1 MADEAI
7 RITVGAVKTASVDR
21 VFADIRKQAARI
33 GQDLNRFLDPRKAL
47 KGLQAYKEEFK
58 GLEPLVR
65 QQTQKTKQRYSEEE
79 RAAMR
84 ALRSREQAERYVH
97 SLRMRQ
103 LRTESVARERED
115 RRQSASLQRAARMTS
130 WSAARGVGSGM
141 HMAGRFAG
149 AIGRGIGL
157 DLSPSSYLQ
166 QSISSQSLAAKLA
179 SSGWNPSDTKNG
191 NDQFVHYSELQR
203 DAVEQAKKYGISATD
218 VLAGQTA
225 FQKPSGNLSDTR
237 ALSDGLAR
245 LSVATGSNTADL
257 FGAAGNLINQ
267 FEGASP
273 EDRRKNTLDLFKVF
287 ARQGQEGAVELE
299 DLAKYGSRLFAT
311 AGLYEGD
318 KMDVLKS
325 LGAIGQAARGFGGA
339 DSAAQAA
346 TSVARLATT
355 FKTGARAKEFQAIT
369 GKSVFSDDGSGK
381 IRDPIALIKDAL
393 TATQGDPLKWN
404 KIFMNVMS
412 ERAAGGIGA
421 KYREAYD
428 KTTGSK
434 KEKDAAGL
442 AAIDEF
448 MNTMKG
454 AQLSESEIEEKVAR
468 HNETYAAQTERLRAE
483 FEEVATEFLK
493 EFLPVLREASPH
505 LVTFAKTLGQAS
517 TWVLENPKQAIGL
530 AITASI
536 ARGGIEAAF
545 RLGIE
550 GMFSGGKELVMF
562 LLRNM
567 LAGSAV
573 PVVGKGGAI
582 VPTGGGK
589 VPLVGAGL
597 GATVAMVAGGLFTG
611 GDNDVNMTPEQRR
624 AKAIAQADD
633 KLKNVLGSGDQSVL
647 SDEFG
652 ARINRQVFLEDKVN
666 KNGAAAAGG
675 DAGAGVRAAAYSK
688 ELAENRAAL
697 QELTRALR
705 NLPNGAPGTTTQAG
719 AANR

>member
-33 GQDLNRFLDPRKAL
+33 GQDLNRFLDPRRAL
-47 KGLQAYKEEFK
+47 KGLQQYKEEFK

-65 QQTQKTKQRYSEEE
+65 QQSQKTRQRYSEEE

-84 ALRSREQAERYVH
+84 ALRAREQAERYVH

-103 LRTESVARERED
+103 LRTESAARERED
-115 RRQSASLQRAARMTS
+115 RRQSASIQRAARMTS
-130 WSAARGVGSGM
+130 WSAARAIGSGA
-141 HMAGRFAG
+141 HMTGRFAG
-149 AIGRGIGL
+149 ALGRGIGL
-157 DLSPSSYLQ
+157 DLSPASYLQ

-179 SSGWNPSDTKNG
+179 SSGWNPSDKKNG

-237 ALSDGLAR
+237 AMSEGLAR

-257 FGAAGNLINQ
+257 FGAAGNLVNQ

-273 EDRRKNTLDLFKVF
+273 EERRKNTLDLFKVF

-299 DLAKYGSRLFAT
+299 DLSKYGSRLFAT

-355 FKTGARAKEFQAIT
+355 FKTGARAKEFKAIT

-381 IRDPIALIKDAL
+381 IRDPIELIKDAL

-412 ERAAGGIGA
+412 ERASGGLKA
-421 KYREAYD
+421 KYSEAYD
-428 KTTGSK
+428 KASGT
-434 KEKDAAGL
+434 KEQKDAAGL

-454 AQLSESEIEEKVAR
+454 AQLSDDEIDKKVAR

-483 FEEVATEFLK
+483 FEETATEFLK
-493 EFLPVLREASPH
+493 EFLPVLKEVSPY
-505 LVTFAKTLGQAS
+505 LVKFAKVLGDVT
-517 TWVLENPKQAIGL
+517 TWVVQNPKQAIGL

-562 LLRNM
+562 LIRNM
-567 LAGSAV
+567 LAGSVV
-573 PVVGKGGAI
+573 PGGGGAI
-582 VPTGGGK
+582 VPTKSGSK

-597 GATVAMVAGGLFTG
+597 GATVAMVAAGLLTG

-624 AKAIAQADD
+624 AKALAQADD
-633 KLKNVLGSGDQSVL
+633 KLKNVLGSGDQAVL

-652 ARINRQVFLEDKVN
+652 ARINRQVFLEEKVK

-675 DAGAGVRAAAYSK
+675 DAGAGVRAEAYSK

-705 NLPNGAPGTTTQAG
+705 NLPNGAPGTTTQTG
-719 AANR
+719 NGNR